1 MTQMLNVSGV
11 QSFLGPFA
19 NVSLHALYGWTVR
32 CLQVVVAAGVADAL
46 GDEPETAAALAR
58 KTGCNADALERMLR
72 LLASVEI
79 FERVPDGR
87 YAHNPSSR
95 CCQGA
100 NPMTAAA
107 MIRMQGMPLFF
118 GAMANLAHTLRT
130 GEPSIGSFAPDGMWA
145 YLDAHPEEACLFD
158 ATMTYQSQVTSIAVL
173 SVYDFCRFRRVADI
187 GGGQGGLLKA
197 ILEAAPNAKGV
208 LFDLPKVV
216 AGVLEGARMRV
227 VAGSFLDEVPPDCDL
242 YILKFILHDWPDDKA
257 RTILAN
263 VRKAAPAGAKLLV
276 VESLRSDTPD
286 FEPSKLMDVSM
297 LALFGGRER
306 TPGDFE
312 TLFAQ
317 AGFKLLRVIGS
328 NNPMVSI
335 VEAEAC

>member
-1 MTQMLNVSGV
+1 
-11 QSFLGPFA
+11 
-19 NVSLHALYGWTVR
+19 
-32 CLQVVVAAGVADAL
+32 VAAGVADAL
-46 GDEPETAAALAR
+46 EDEPETAATLAR

-79 FERVPDGR
+79 FERLADGR

-95 CCQGA
+95 CCLSE

-130 GEPSIGSFAPDGMWA
+130 GEPSIGSFAPEGMWA
-145 YLDAHPEEACLFD
+145 YLDAHPEEARLFD
-158 ATMTYQSQVTSIAVL
+158 ATMTHQSQVTNVAVL
-173 SVYDFCRFRRVADI
+173 SAYDFSGFARIADI

-197 ILEAAPNAKGV
+197 ILETAPKAYGV
-208 LFDLPKVV
+208 LLDLPKVV
-216 AGVLEGARMRV
+216 AAAFEGPRMRV
-227 VAGSFLDEVPPDCDL
+227 VAGSFFEESPPDCDL

-257 RTILAN
+257 RDILAN
-263 VRKAAPAGAKLLV
+263 VRNAAPAGARLLV
-276 VESLRSDTPD
+276 IESLRSDDAD

-306 TPGDFE
+306 TPDDLE

-317 AGFKLLRVIGS
+317 TGFKLLRVIGS
-328 NNPMVSI
+328 DNPMVSI
-335 VEAEAC
+335 VEAEAQ